1 LDENYPLNGTCQR
14 KDDKENYGKKRS
26 EVTKLDINNNNLTL
40 TGELT
45 LTGFTNLTKL
55 NCYANK
61 LTKLDLSNC
70 SKLTKLD
77 C

>member
-14 KDDKENYGKKRS
+14 KDDKENCGKKRS
-26 EVTKLDINNNNLTL
+26 EVTKLDISNNNLI
-40 TGELT
+40 GELT
-45 LTGFTNLTKL
+45 LTGFTNLTKI
-55 NCYANK
+55 NCYDNK